1 MSTDEL
7 DAEELKKSDADRE
20 TDEAPDPLKLEISV
34 KEVNACQRYVTVTI
48 PREDIDRYYYDA
60 FSEMMETAA
69 VPGFRVGR
77 APRKLIESRF
87 RKDVKDQVKGS
98 LLMDSMSQ
106 VNEEQD
112 FAAISEPE
120 FDVEAIDVPDEGE
133 MTFEFKLEV
142 RPEFDLPEWKGLSIE
157 RPEADFSDKEIEKHL
172 RQVLESHGRRVP
184 SSDPAEEGDYLTV
197 NITVSSGED
206 TVNEIAEQSVCIRPT
221 LSFHDGKIEKFDK
234 LLNGVKV
241 GESREAEMQVSGDAT
256 NEDLAGKKASIKF
269 EVLDIKKFEPPELTK
284 ELLEELGGFDG
295 EGALRDAI
303 RDNLE
308 RQLEYDQ
315 QRRAREQITK
325 TLTEA
330 ANWELPPDLLARQS
344 HRELERAVLE
354 LRRSGFAEAEIQAY
368 ANDLRQN
375 SQERTAQALREHFIL
390 ERIAED
396 QDIDADEEDFD
407 NEITLLAM
415 QGGESPRR
423 VRARIEKDNLTD
435 ALRNQIIERKVID
448 AVRAEAKFKKTKFK
462 AESGDIEPLKFS
474 ATGGDQEEIPVAEH
488 GELEALVEPK
498 DHT

>member
-1 MSTDEL
+1 
-7 DAEELKKSDADRE
+7 
-20 TDEAPDPLKLEISV
+20 
-34 KEVNACQRYVTVTI
+34 
-48 PREDIDRYYYDA
+48 
-60 FSEMMETAA
+60 
-69 VPGFRVGR
+69 
-77 APRKLIESRF
+77 
-87 RKDVKDQVKGS
+87 
-98 LLMDSMSQ
+98 
-106 VNEEQD
+106 
-112 FAAISEPE
+112 
-120 FDVEAIDVPDEGE
+120 
-133 MTFEFKLEV
+133 
-142 RPEFDLPEWKGLSIE
+142 LSIE

-172 RQVLESHGRRVP
+172 RQVLESYGRRVP

-234 LLNGVKV
+234 LMNGVKV
-241 GESREAEMQVSGDAT
+241 SESREAEMQVSGDAA

-315 QRRAREQITK
+315 QRHAREQITK

-407 NEITLLAM
+407 NEITLLAL

-448 AVRAEAKFKKTKFK
+448 AVRAEAKFKKTTFK
-462 AESGDIEPLKFS
+462 AGSGDIEPLKFS